1 METKPGDLDLWTTE
15 TNDKVEA
22 KLYESYPTQVP
33 HPVPFLWGVDS
44 SSGRT
49 TLERLW
55 RTTSRRDCL
64 LALERCTSGSARR
77 RWKMVCGKTA
87 NCLTLMSNISAC
99 LVNKQSTVLVAE
111 QRALPY
117 SLHSPAGY
125 REQDLPA
132 PAPWQEWGSLEA
144 AYSAHS
150 QYSAYSA
157 HSAYFQYSAH
167 SGQGHCWNNT
177 RPDPRPTSASEP
189 SRP

>member
-33 HPVPFLWGVDS
+33 HPVSFLRGIHS

-55 RTTSRRDCL
+55 RITSRRDFL

-87 NCLTLMSNISAC
+87 NCLTLMSNISVY
-99 LVNKQSTVLVAE
+99 LLNKQSTVLAEE
-111 QRALPY
+111 QRVLPY
-117 SLHSPAGY
+117 SSH
-125 REQDLPA
+125 
-132 PAPWQEWGSLEA
+132 
-144 AYSAHS
+144 
-150 QYSAYSA
+150 
-157 HSAYFQYSAH
+157 
-167 SGQGHCWNNT
+167 
-177 RPDPRPTSASEP
+177 
-189 SRP
+189 